1 MAGSFIQLPSN
12 VDDSIQLRRFLDK
25 LVQQLDIAF
34 GNRGDDAFVTQ
45 NSFIS
50 GVNSIQELVNAIN
63 KELLTYSKLDG
74 SRDYTGKVSYD
85 STKSFT
91 SGSNEIVDVAYVEG
105 YSEPIFTKN
114 TAFNKD
120 FGTTSGTVK
129 EGFTENTAFNKN
141 FGTTS
146 GTVTEG
152 GTTTNNPKQASIS
165 PLNQTISNPPTQT
178 EVQAISDKVDAILT
192 ALQSS
197 NIIT

>member
-1 MAGSFIQLPSN
+1 MAGSSFIQLPSN

-34 GNRGDDAFVTQ
+34 GNRGDNAFVTQ
-45 NSFIS
+45 DGFIKS
-50 GVNSIQELVNAIN
+50 SNSIQELINAIN
-63 KELLTYSKLDG
+63 KELLAYSKLDG
-74 SRDYTGKVSYD
+74 SRDYTNKVSYN
-85 STKSFT
+85 SSKSFT
-91 SGSNEIVDVAYVEG
+91 SGSNEIVDVSYVES
-105 YSEPIFTKN
+105 YSEPKFSKN

-120 FGTTSGTVK
+120 
-129 EGFTENTAFNKN
+129 

-152 GTTTNNPKQASIS
+152 GTTTNNPIQPSIS
-165 PLNQTISNPPTQT
+165 SLNQTISNPPTQS
-178 EVQAISDKVDAILT
+178 EVQSISDKVDTILT